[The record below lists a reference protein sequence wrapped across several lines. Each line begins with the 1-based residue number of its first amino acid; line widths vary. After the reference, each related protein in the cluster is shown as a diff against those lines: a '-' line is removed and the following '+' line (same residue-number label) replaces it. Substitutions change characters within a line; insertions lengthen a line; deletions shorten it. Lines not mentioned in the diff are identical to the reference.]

1 MLANLTVIV
10 GGGTFGDIGGQ
21 VAADQSGLLAPRL
34 ALPSTA
40 SRKVSTYSSMYNLQ
54 STSICY
60 FAMLVALLDTYSLPL
75 VLLKTCQLLPCPCSC
90 LRVFQLFLVQNGF
103 PALSVLVWYCFAEQQ
118 CVGQEGE
125 EKGGKHRSLRRMH
138 SNSDGYQQNITE
150 KVFYE
155 AILPLL
161 RMPVR
166 QFIFLIP
173 IFYILKYI
181 QWYGTF
187 CFSLLG

>member
-1 MLANLTVIV
+1 MLMVKACMLANLTVIV

-34 ALPSTA
+34 ALSSTA

-90 LRVFQLFLVQNGF
+90 SRVFQLFFWFKMVFLQYLCWSGCKALLSSSVQGRRGRRREANIGH
-103 PALSVLVWYCFAEQQ
+103 S
-118 CVGQEGE
+118 GE
-125 EKGGKHRSLRRMH
+125 CITIMMVTSKTSQKKFSMKQFYHFCKCLFGSSFFCSL
-138 SNSDGYQQNITE
+138 YFTI
-150 KVFYE
+150 
-155 AILPLL
+155 
-161 RMPVR
+161 
-166 QFIFLIP
+166 
-173 IFYILKYI
+173 
-181 QWYGTF
+181 
-187 CFSLLG
+187 